1 MIDKSKAVSLSGNR
15 QLLLDFDKDKL
26 KFELEALIKKG
37 FNSFLC
43 GMAVGFDTECFLI
56 LKELREIHP
65 INIYACV
72 PCKDQD
78 KSFSDNDKEIYRLLL
93 KESDEIILLS
103 EYYYN
108 GCMIV
113 RNKFMV
119 DNSSVLLCYNRK
131 NSGGAF
137 YTLNYAK
144 KCGLDIIEL

>member
-1 MIDKSKAVSLSGNR
+1 MKKMLENVVLEAKKAFEDV
-15 QLLLDFDKDKL
+15 KDKNSL
-26 KFELEALIKKG
+26 NQVKALY
-37 FNSFLC
+37 L
-43 GMAVGFDTECFLI
+43 
-56 LKELREIHP
+56 
-65 INIYACV
+65 
-72 PCKDQD
+72 D
-78 KSFSDNDKEIYRLLL
+78 KNFSDNDKEIYRLLL

-103 EYYYN
+103 EHYYN